1 MAERGL
7 NDWFLSSIIEDG
19 LIQDGHIRQEE
30 SEGTMYKDT
39 EMGRLG
45 ILRFKRG
52 EQAPVNATDYSILG
66 KLNDPA
72 CSHCYGRGY
81 EVVDGK
87 RNDCRCTTLYIMLTS
102 KILTP
107 QVQPGPEEAP
117 PPTII
122 LPS

>member
-1 MAERGL
+1 
-7 NDWFLSSIIEDG
+7 
-19 LIQDGHIRQEE
+19 
-30 SEGTMYKDT
+30 MYKDT
-39 EMGRLG
+39 EIGRLG

-52 EQAPVNATDYSILG
+52 EVAPVNATDYSILG
-66 KLNDPA
+66 KLNDLA

-117 PPTII
+117 PPPII
-122 LPS
+122 LLT